1 LLHCF
6 CPSSEL
12 LGYFRVIPTGWFS
25 TQLVAPMS
33 FHQQSAAEQLR
44 SLDSGAVTSVELT
57 EASLDRIAAVDG
69 KIGAFLRVDRE
80 RALKQAAG
88 VDAKRA
94 AKQPVGRLA
103 GLPIAVKDIFCEQ
116 GQTTTCAS
124 RMLEKFRPPYNATV
138 IAKLREAGAVL
149 VGRTNM
155 DEFAM
160 GGSTENSAF
169 QKTRNPWDLERSPG
183 GSSGGSAAAVAA
195 GMASA
200 AIGTDTGGSI
210 RQPAGLC
217 GVVGMK
223 PTYGRVSRYGVVAF
237 ASSLDQV
244 GPFGQSVEDVAL
256 LLETIAGH
264 DPRDSTSLNVTV
276 PPYSQSVNKPLANL
290 RIGWVREHFGP
301 GLDGEVEHAVRDALD
316 VYKSLGAS
324 LHEISLPHSKYAVA
338 TYYVIAPSEASSNL
352 ARYDGAHF
360 GYRTDEKE
368 MLAELAAERKQ
379 LEAAGN
385 KTALGNLDS
394 ALVRMYRRTRAEG
407 FGPEV
412 KRRIM
417 LGTYALS
424 AGYYDAYYL
433 KALKVRR
440 LIRKDFDQAFEKV
453 DLIAGPITAAPAFKI
468 GEMSDDPLSMY
479 LVDIYTVSA
488 NLAGIPGLCLPCG
501 QSKSGLPI
509 GLQLQAP
516 ALEEDRLLRG
526 ARMYEQATEWAQTM
540 GAFVMR

>member
-1 LLHCF
+1 
-6 CPSSEL
+6 
-12 LGYFRVIPTGWFS
+12 
-25 TQLVAPMS
+25 MS
-33 FHQQSAAEQLR
+33 LHQQSATEHLR
-44 SLDSGAVTSVELT
+44 SLESGAITSVELT
-57 EASLDRIAAVDG
+57 AACLDRISALDG
-69 KIGAFLRVDRE
+69 RVGVFLRVDRD
-80 RALKQAAG
+80 RALEQAAE
-88 VDAKRA
+88 VDARRA
-94 AKQPVGRLA
+94 GKQPVGRLA
-103 GLPIAVKDIFCEQ
+103 GLPIAVKDILCER

-124 RMLEKFRPPYNATV
+124 RMLKNFRPPYDATV
-138 IAKLREAGAVL
+138 IAKLRAAGAVL

-169 QKTRNPWDLERSPG
+169 KKTGNPWDLERSPG

-195 GMASA
+195 GMTPA

-244 GPFGQSVEDVAL
+244 GPFGKSVEDVAL

-264 DPRDSTSLNVTV
+264 DSRDSTSLNVPV
-276 PPYSQSVNKPLANL
+276 PAYSQSVNKPLTNL
-290 RIGWVREHFGP
+290 RIGWVREHFGV
-301 GLDGEVEHAVRDALD
+301 GLDGEVEKSVRAALD
-316 VYKSLGAS
+316 VYESLGAS
-324 LHEISLPHSKYAVA
+324 LHELSLPHSKYAVA

-352 ARYDGAHF
+352 ARYDGVHF
-360 GYRTDEKE
+360 GYRTNEKE
-368 MLAELAAERKQ
+368 MLAGLAADRKQ
-379 LEAAGN
+379 LEAAGD
-385 KTALGNLDS
+385 KAALDNLDS

-453 DLIAGPITAAPAFKI
+453 DLIAGPITPAPAFKI
-468 GEMSDDPLSMY
+468 GEMSDDPLAMY

-501 QSKSGLPI
+501 KSKAGLPI

-526 ARMYEQATEWAQTM
+526 ARMFEQATDWYKLRAPL
-540 GAFVMR
+540 